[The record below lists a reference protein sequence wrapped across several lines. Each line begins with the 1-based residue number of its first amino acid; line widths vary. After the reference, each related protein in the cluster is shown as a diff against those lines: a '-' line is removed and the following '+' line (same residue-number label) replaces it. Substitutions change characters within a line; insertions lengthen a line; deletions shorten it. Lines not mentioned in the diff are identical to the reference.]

1 MRKDIPFDTPLLS
14 ENPFGRQ
21 YKNNYKF
28 QSNPYCVPNGFLK
41 HTNGTKW
48 NITIRKRKRKKEK
61 RGTIDKRKFFLVSNN
76 IDKRNQKRQI

>member
-28 QSNPYCVPNGFLK
+28 
-41 HTNGTKW
+41 
-48 NITIRKRKRKKEK
+48 
-61 RGTIDKRKFFLVSNN
+61 
-76 IDKRNQKRQI
+76 